1 MYENLILYVQ
11 PQPDHRSSS
20 DNCLDKNFSGINK
33 VNSEIRNQILKLEN
47 YFGHMIHEK
56 TWESC

>member
-1 MYENLILYVQ
+1 MYENLMLYVQ

-56 TWESC
+56 T

>member
-1 MYENLILYVQ
+1 MLCVQ
-11 PQPDHRSSS
+11 PQPDHGSSS
-20 DNCLDKNFSGINK
+20 NNCLDKHFSGINK

-56 TWESC
+56 T